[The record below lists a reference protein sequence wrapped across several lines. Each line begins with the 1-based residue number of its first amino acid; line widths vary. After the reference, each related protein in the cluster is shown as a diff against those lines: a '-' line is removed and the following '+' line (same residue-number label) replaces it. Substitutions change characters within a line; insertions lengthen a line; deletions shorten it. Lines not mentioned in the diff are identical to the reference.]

1 MLLLINETCV
11 ICCSY
16 WILNSL
22 SPDLFAG
29 AIYAKTAYE
38 MWSDLKETYDKV
50 DGYDVFNLHKIKA
63 AFAVVS
69 GKESHRNTTS
79 VGTTKP
85 TTTAFAAKTFDNKR
99 SNNVSTDVQ
108 SNNVSSNNATTNN
121 SHVSLSNERLARLM
135 SLLNDN
141 GVSTANT
148 NMKEY
153 TVRLL
158 SVHKLGGD
166 GKLFVGFDESKC
178 YIYDLKANWIVGIG
192 NQCNGLYLFD
202 VYNACKIVS
211 NSCIASC
218 YVSKTLWHQRLG
230 HPANQVLDVLKT
242 ALNHSASD
250 HLCDTLTKD
259 VNHRNFF
266 DNENPKRPNDDE
278 RESSYD
284 DGTELSSD
292 YQDDD
297 DSGATAIDENTHYEG
312 NVSDETNLVDNF
324 FENTELNSESTDLPI
339 NVVRRSSKQTKFPA
353 SLNDFIVDGKVKYGV
368 ERVANYANLDDA
380 ILDNSWIDATNVEI
394 EALNKIHTWFIT
406 DLPANRK
413 PIICKWIYKIK
424 YKSNGEI
431 DRYKARLVAKG
442 FSQRECIDFD
452 ETFSHVAKM
461 FTIRCVIAL
470 SVKNKWPLF
479 QLDVNNAF
487 LYGDLDDDIYR
498 PIP

>member
-1 MLLLINETCV
+1 MVVGDDINNTNDDSNKHDDIGSSSELHLLDD
-11 ICCSY
+11 SY
-16 WILNSL
+16 LEIRRNILTSEPL
-22 SPDLFAG
+22 PL
-29 AIYAKTAYE
+29 
-38 MWSDLKETYDKV
+38 V
-50 DGYDVFNLHKIKA
+50 KA

-85 TTTAFAAKTFDNKR
+85 TTTAFAAKTFDTKR
-99 SNNVSTDVQ
+99 RCFKLVCYPAGYVKKNFNANIRHVSGNNVSADVQ

-135 SLLNDN
+135 SLLNNN
-141 GVSTANT
+141 GVSTANV
-148 NMKEY
+148 NMVEY

-166 GKLFVGFDESKC
+166 DKLFVGFDESKC

-202 VYNACKIVS
+202 VYDACKIVS

-230 HPANQVLDVLKT
+230 HPVDQVLDVLKT
-242 ALNHSASD
+242 ALNHSVSD
-250 HLCDTLTKD
+250 HL
-259 VNHRNFF
+259 
-266 DNENPKRPNDDE
+266 
-278 RESSYD
+278 
-284 DGTELSSD
+284 LSSD

-297 DSGATAIDENTHYEG
+297 DSRATAIDENTHPEG
-312 NVSDETNLVDNF
+312 NVSDETDLVDNF
-324 FENTELNSESTDLPI
+324 FENTELNSESTDLPV

-368 ERVANYANLDDA
+368 ERVANYANMVLIISA
-380 ILDNSWIDATNVEI
+380 LLLVLIRTLNLLVMMMPFLIIVGLMLQMLKLKLLIKSILGLLLICLLI
-394 EALNKIHTWFIT
+394 ESL
-406 DLPANRK
+406 LYANGYIR
-413 PIICKWIYKIK
+413 YK

-442 FSQRECIDFD
+442 FSQRECINFD

-461 FTIRCVIAL
+461 STIRCVIAL
-470 SVKNKWPLF
+470 SVKNKWHLF
-479 QLDVNNAF
+479 QLDVNNTF